1 MNKQT
6 LRRMVG
12 GGLFAA
18 IIVVLQLIGGGIRFG
33 TFSISLVLVPIVVG
47 TAVYGWQ
54 MGGWLGLVFGAA
66 VLLSGDANLFM
77 TINPAGTIATVLIK
91 GIACGLA
98 AGGCYTAL
106 HEKHPTLA
114 TVAGTTRPGSSP
126 PWRGHAP
133 RRCRSCPSRA
143 RGGSRACRAQFAR
156 EGFAGVTAA
165 RESFQT
171 VAFLAQEGGYAV
183 LPRWSRD
190 MCAVSALVRRWKEEP
205 PAPYSGREED
215 RDPCFPDL
223 PRVQYALRV
232 TESVLA
238 ALGAVHAG
246 GLLHLDIS
254 GGNVVWA
261 GQEPRTGRGCAA
273 FLTDFGSAAEVSGG
287 VRAAALLSYSPG
299 FAAPEL
305 RTPGAATSAPT
316 SAPLRLFI
324 FR

>member
-114 TVAGTTRPGSSP
+114 TVAAAVAAPVVTGGLGRFVVPHCRRRLVYDEHLLLRGLGMI
-126 PWRGHAP
+126 WR
-133 RRCRSCPSRA
+133 
-143 RGGSRACRAQFAR
+143 RAQGEILSCGAM
-156 EGFAGVTAA
+156 GN
-165 RESFQT
+165 
-171 VAFLAQEGGYAV
+171 AV
-183 LPRWSRD
+183 
-190 MCAVSALVRRWKEEP
+190 
-205 PAPYSGREED
+205 
-215 RDPCFPDL
+215 
-223 PRVQYALRV
+223 
-232 TESVLA
+232 
-238 ALGAVHAG
+238 
-246 GLLHLDIS
+246 
-254 GGNVVWA
+254 
-261 GQEPRTGRGCAA
+261 
-273 FLTDFGSAAEVSGG
+273 
-287 VRAAALLSYSPG
+287 
-299 FAAPEL
+299 
-305 RTPGAATSAPT
+305 
-316 SAPLRLFI
+316 
-324 FR
+324 

>member
-114 TVAGTTRPGSSP
+114 TVAAAVAAPVVNTGVFLLGCKLFFMDFVLIYTFREAPSSAALQNA
-126 PWRGHAP
+126 AP
-133 RRCRSCPSRA
+133 TPASLIA
-143 RGGSRACRAQFAR
+143 RVFMIV
-156 EGFAGVTAA
+156 GFVGINFLLELGVNI
-165 RESFQT
+165 
-171 VAFLAQEGGYAV
+171 
-183 LPRWSRD
+183 
-190 MCAVSALVRRWKEEP
+190 
-205 PAPYSGREED
+205 
-215 RDPCFPDL
+215 
-223 PRVQYALRV
+223 
-232 TESVLA
+232 VLA
-238 ALGAVHAG
+238 PVISRLIRLGKKA
-246 GLLHLDIS
+246 
-254 GGNVVWA
+254 
-261 GQEPRTGRGCAA
+261 
-273 FLTDFGSAAEVSGG
+273 
-287 VRAAALLSYSPG
+287 
-299 FAAPEL
+299 
-305 RTPGAATSAPT
+305 
-316 SAPLRLFI
+316 
-324 FR
+324 

>member
-66 VLLSGDANLFM
+66 VLLSGDATLFM

-114 TVAGTTRPGSSP
+114 TVA
-126 PWRGHAP
+126 
-133 RRCRSCPSRA
+133 
-143 RGGSRACRAQFAR
+143 
-156 EGFAGVTAA
+156 AA
-165 RESFQT
+165 R
-171 VAFLAQEGGYAV
+171 
-183 LPRWSRD
+183 
-190 MCAVSALVRRWKEEP
+190 
-205 PAPYSGREED
+205 
-215 RDPCFPDL
+215 
-223 PRVQYALRV
+223 
-232 TESVLA
+232 
-238 ALGAVHAG
+238 
-246 GLLHLDIS
+246 
-254 GGNVVWA
+254 
-261 GQEPRTGRGCAA
+261 
-273 FLTDFGSAAEVSGG
+273 
-287 VRAAALLSYSPG
+287 
-299 FAAPEL
+299 AAPWAL
-305 RTPGAATSAPT
+305 TPARTASSRSTGAW
-316 SAPLRLFI
+316 
-324 FR
+324 

>member
-114 TVAGTTRPGSSP
+114 TVAAAVA
-126 PWRGHAP
+126 AP
-133 RRCRSCPSRA
+133 VVNTGEMAAGAGYES
-143 RGGSRACRAQFAR
+143 
-156 EGFAGVTAA
+156 AGV
-165 RESFQT
+165 FMI
-171 VAFLAQEGGYAV
+171 VGFVGINFLLELGV
-183 LPRWSRD
+183 NI
-190 MCAVSALVRRWKEEP
+190 
-205 PAPYSGREED
+205 
-215 RDPCFPDL
+215 
-223 PRVQYALRV
+223 
-232 TESVLA
+232 VLA
-238 ALGAVHAG
+238 PVISRLIRLGKKA
-246 GLLHLDIS
+246 
-254 GGNVVWA
+254 
-261 GQEPRTGRGCAA
+261 
-273 FLTDFGSAAEVSGG
+273 
-287 VRAAALLSYSPG
+287 
-299 FAAPEL
+299 
-305 RTPGAATSAPT
+305 
-316 SAPLRLFI
+316 
-324 FR
+324 